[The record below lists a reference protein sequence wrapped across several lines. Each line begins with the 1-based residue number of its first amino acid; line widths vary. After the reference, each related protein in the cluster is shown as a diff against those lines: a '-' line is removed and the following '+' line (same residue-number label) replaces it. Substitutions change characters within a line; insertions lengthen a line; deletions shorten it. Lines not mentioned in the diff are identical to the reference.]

1 MSIPIIIMAS
11 TTMLL
16 AGYIGIVVFRI
27 KNNNLTT
34 SKYINLAFSFA
45 LIAYK
50 SYLQTGKGFEL
61 LSAIGQSIGF
71 VYIFI
76 IPALIVVFLMNK
88 FKFNMDE
95 FMSAWFFTQIC
106 CLFVISSH

>member
-34 SKYINLAFSFA
+34 SKYINLAFSLA
-45 LIAYK
+45 LISYK

-76 IPALIVVFLMNK
+76 IPALIVVFLANK

-106 CLFVISSH
+106 CLFVISTH

>member
-27 KNNNLTT
+27 KNNNLTA
-34 SKYINLAFSFA
+34 SKYINLAFSLA
-45 LIAYK
+45 LISYK

-76 IPALIVVFLMNK
+76 IPALIVVFLANK
-88 FKFNMDE
+88 FKFNTDE

>member
-1 MSIPIIIMAS
+1 MSTPIIIMAS

-16 AGYIGIVVFRI
+16 AAYIGIVVFRI

-34 SKYINLAFSFA
+34 SKYINLAFSFV

-50 SYLQTGKGFEL
+50 SFLQTGKGFEL

-76 IPALIVVFLMNK
+76 IPALVVVFLMNK

-95 FMSAWFFTQIC
+95 FMSAWLFTQIC

>member
-34 SKYINLAFSFA
+34 SKYMNLAFSFA

-71 VYIFI
+71 VYIFVSVFV
-76 IPALIVVFLMNK
+76 LISVSVSVFVPV
-88 FKFNMDE
+88 
-95 FMSAWFFTQIC
+95 
-106 CLFVISSH
+106 FVCDDNRS

>member
-1 MSIPIIIMAS
+1 MSTPIIIMAS

-16 AGYIGIVVFRI
+16 AGYIGIAVFRI

-34 SKYINLAFSFA
+34 SKYINLVFSFA

-95 FMSAWFFTQIC
+95 FMSAWLFTQIC

>member
-16 AGYIGIVVFRI
+16 AAYIGIVVFRI

-45 LIAYK
+45 LITFK

-61 LSAIGQSIGF
+61 FSAIGPVSYTHLTMPTILL
-71 VYIFI
+71 V
-76 IPALIVVFLMNK
+76 
-88 FKFNMDE
+88 
-95 FMSAWFFTQIC
+95 
-106 CLFVISSH
+106 

>member
-71 VYIFI
+71 VYLFI
-76 IPALIVVFLMNK
+76 IGIDHFINYKNK
-88 FKFNMDE
+88 FSKFN
-95 FMSAWFFTQIC
+95 
-106 CLFVISSH
+106 

>member
-1 MSIPIIIMAS
+1 MSKPIIIMAS

-34 SKYINLAFSFA
+34 SKYMNLAFSFA
-45 LIAYK
+45 LISYK

-71 VYIFI
+71 VYLFI

-95 FMSAWFFTQIC
+95 FMSAWLFTQIC

>member
-34 SKYINLAFSFA
+34 SKYMNLAFSFA
-45 LIAYK
+45 LISYK

-61 LSAIGQSIGF
+61 LSAIGQSIVF

-95 FMSAWFFTQIC
+95 FMSAWLFTQIC

>member
-16 AGYIGIVVFRI
+16 AGYIGIAVFRI

-34 SKYINLAFSFA
+34 SKYINLAFSLA
-45 LIAYK
+45 LISYK

-76 IPALIVVFLMNK
+76 IPALIVVFLANK
-88 FKFNMDE
+88 FKFNTDE

>member
-16 AGYIGIVVFRI
+16 AGYISIVVFRI

-34 SKYINLAFSFA
+34 SKYMNLAFSFA

-61 LSAIGQSIGF
+61 LSAIGQSIAF

-95 FMSAWFFTQIC
+95 FMSAWLFTQIC

>member
-34 SKYINLAFSFA
+34 SKYINLAFSLA
-45 LIAYK
+45 LISYK

-95 FMSAWFFTQIC
+95 FMSAWLFTQIC

>member
-1 MSIPIIIMAS
+1 MSTPIIIMAS

-34 SKYINLAFSFA
+34 SKYINLVFSFA

-61 LSAIGQSIGF
+61 LSAIGQSIGV

-76 IPALIVVFLMNK
+76 LPALIVVFLMNK

-95 FMSAWFFTQIC
+95 FMSAWLFTQIC

>member
-1 MSIPIIIMAS
+1 MSTPIIIMAS

-61 LSAIGQSIGF
+61 LSAIGQSIVY

-95 FMSAWFFTQIC
+95 FMSAWLFTQIC